1 MKRTFAS
8 IESSV
13 ILIRP
18 SRFISNSILYAV
30 VNGYRVFYGHAPRFA
45 LDIHHIHRSLGG
57 LLSWTRR
64 GAPWEESFTRRT
76 AVLACF
82 RGNRKQAP
90 PKFYWR
96 AIVSH
101 KAGGSPLLR
110 SARGIYQRVSRYL
123 GPRPPLP
130 RPRVSLS
137 RAFVAHS
144 AIGLD

>member
-8 IESSV
+8 IGSTSYSNPSVSFHIAFDTLRRCKRLSCILRTRSS
-13 ILIRP
+13 LRSWHPSYP
-18 SRFISNSILYAV
+18 SR
-30 VNGYRVFYGHAPRFA
+30 
-45 LDIHHIHRSLGG
+45 G

-82 RGNRKQAP
+82 RGNRKQAS

-123 GPRPPLP
+123 GPRLPPSSP
-130 RPRVSLS
+130 PRVSLS
-137 RAFVAHS
+137 RAFVEHS